1 MVKVSKRTQNTISSP
16 DLKMGFISQSCQ
28 KFLFISLLGILAST
42 ILSPLILE
50 PLGLFPSSPQPPE
63 PKEVAFTLDNKLR
76 VLLID
81 RPNSPLVH
89 LVLAVGFGSRD
100 ETPEAYGLA
109 HCLEHVVLFRGT
121 RSKSIEAINRSLRQ
135 KGAWVN
141 GHTSR
146 DLTLFE
152 LSLPAKALAVGLQDF
167 IDLVFNAQL
176 EEAELEQEKE
186 VILEEM
192 NLQASEPLSLAVS
205 IAYENLFPDHPYAHP
220 LIGTKETIGQLTAA
234 KVMEAYHRYYT
245 PANCALTVVG
255 DLNRGQLEKIIRDY
269 FGQLK
274 GDKVS
279 RPPIG
284 SPAPL
289 AKTTRITKELDESQS
304 HLLIAFRAP
313 NFSQVE
319 QYSFDLLTAIL
330 GRGLNPLLALALAAR
345 RVPLANLAI
354 SYYSHQ
360 FSGVFLIHLT
370 VEAKYASSAE
380 NEALR
385 FLRQL
390 YRENFSPDDVL
401 GETRD
406 YVYDFLQSAK
416 NLVKLNAARSLED
429 GLSLAAAVASYLLL
443 LGEIQLP
450 SYLETID
457 RLQSSDLRQTASRY
471 LGRPEAVV
479 VVINQKKKAE
489 KEK

>member
-1 MVKVSKRTQNTISSP
+1 MKKNEKTFFRV
-16 DLKMGFISQSCQ
+16 DWEMGFMPASRK
-28 KFLFISLLGILAST
+28 KFPFINLGFLALAF
-42 ILSPLILE
+42 LSSLILD
-50 PLGLFPSSPQPPE
+50 PVDLFPSSTLSPE
-63 PKEVAFTLDNKLR
+63 PKEVSFTLDNQLR

-89 LVLAVGFGSRD
+89 LVLAIGFGSRD
-100 ETPEAYGLA
+100 ETPETYGLA
-109 HCLEHVVLFRGT
+109 HCLEHLVLFRGT
-121 RSKSIEAINRSLRQ
+121 RSKEIEVINRSLRQ

-152 LSLPAKALAVGLQDF
+152 LSLPAQAFAAGLKDF
-167 IDLVFNAQL
+167 IDLVFNAQI

-186 VILEEM
+186 IILEEM
-192 NLQASEPLSLAVS
+192 SLQASEPLSLAASV
-205 IAYENLFPDHPYAHP
+205 AYENLFPGHPYAHP
-220 LIGTKETIGQLTAA
+220 LIGTKETISQLTAA
-234 KVMEAYHRYYT
+234 TIMEAYHHYYS
-245 PANCALTVVG
+245 PANCALSVVG
-255 DLNRGQLEKIIRDY
+255 DLNQGQLEKIIRDY

-274 GDKVS
+274 GEIVN
-279 RPPIG
+279 RPPIAP
-284 SPAPL
+284 PAPL
-289 AKTTRITKELDESQS
+289 AKTIRLTEELDESQS

-313 NFSQVE
+313 NFSQLE

-330 GRGLNPLLALALAAR
+330 GQGLNPLLALALNSR

-360 FSGVFLIHLT
+360 YSGVFFIHLI
-370 VEAKYASSAE
+370 VEPKYVSNAE

-390 YRENFSPDDVL
+390 HRENFSPDDVL
-401 GETRD
+401 GESRD
-406 YVYDFLQSAK
+406 YIYDFLQSAK

-429 GLSLAAAVASYLLL
+429 GLSLAAAVSSYLLL
-443 LGEIQLP
+443 LGETQLP

-479 VVINQKKKAE
+479 VVINPKKKAA